1 MNITWV
7 KAALIRAIK
16 TMAQTAV
23 SILGTGAIG
32 ILDADWAAVMSAS
45 AMAGILS
52 ILTSVAGLPEVG
64 LQNTLDTYDDYDDDP
79 DEDEEEEEGG
89 EA

>member
-1 MNITWV
+1 
-7 KAALIRAIK
+7 
-16 TMAQTAV
+16 
-23 SILGTGAIG
+23 
-32 ILDADWAAVMSAS
+32 MSAS